1 MRGPVSGNVV
11 ATVMV
16 LVVTAVAGC
25 SGNPGTVPAGKPFSG
40 TVKTSAGKPVGNV
53 MVHFHPLKPGFS
65 YGTEVAGD
73 GTFSSEAPPG
83 DYAWSL
89 RRSEKAKA
97 ADADAGYKAVPAAF
111 QETDL
116 KRKVR
121 IDAGGTVNIV
131 VE

>member
-1 MRGPVSGNVV
+1 MRG
-11 ATVMV
+11 
-16 LVVTAVAGC
+16 LVHGAVAAVVLTVPAITGC
-25 SGNPGTVPAGKPFSG
+25 GGNPGTAPAVKPYGG

-53 MVHFHPLKPGFS
+53 MVHFHPLKPGFAC
-65 YGTEVAGD
+65 GAEVAAD

-97 ADADAGYKAVPAAF
+97 ADADAALKAVPAAL

-121 IDAGGTVNIV
+121 IAAGGTVDIV
-131 VE
+131 VDP